1 MRTWRVGTFSM
12 GASLVFLGL
21 FLFLS
26 KFFGL
31 NLIQVMTGWWPILLI
46 VLGIEILIYLFLSR
60 QEKPVLRYDFLSIF
74 FVGLIGTVG
83 IVFSIMGSTGLMGK
97 VEEVMASEER
107 SFELP
112 AFSYKM
118 DDSIKR
124 VVVRTVGYDM
134 TVEASDEKEVSMF
147 GTYRVQTAGKAKLL
161 KSADDIVAANQKGD
175 TLYLNLKSLP
185 NQIGPFDSQ
194 GIVTATILIPNDVR
208 LEVLGNG
215 DSLTMKPRT
224 LANDWSIEN
233 ASSVGVDLQGNSNL
247 KVEAIGA
254 QELRGKESLWKI
266 EEKKDSTIPDDSVQK
281 NAVYQAG
288 DGKYHINISGAYSVN
303 LNTNQ

>member
-1 MRTWRVGTFSM
+1 MRTWRVGTVSM

-26 KFFGL
+26 KFLGFD
-31 NLIQVMTGWWPILLI
+31 LIQVMTGWWPILLI
-46 VLGIEILIYLFLSR
+46 VLGIEILLYLYLSR

-74 FVGLIGTVG
+74 FVGIIGTVG
-83 IVFSIMGSTGLMGK
+83 IVLAVLSSTGLMGK
-97 VEEVMASEER
+97 VEEVMAREER

-134 TVEASDEKEVSMF
+134 TIEATDEQEVSMF
-147 GTYRVQTAGKAKLL
+147 GTYRVQTAEKAKLL
-161 KSADDIVAANQKGD
+161 KRADDIIAANQKGD
-175 TLYLNLKSLP
+175 TLYLNIKSLP
-185 NQIGPFDSQ
+185 NEIGPFDSQ
-194 GIVTATILIPNDVR
+194 GTVAATILVPKDVK

-215 DSLTMKPRT
+215 DSLILKPRT
-224 LANDWSIEN
+224 AANDWNITN
-233 ASSVGVDLQGNSNL
+233 VSSVGVDVTENSNL

-254 QELRGKESLWKI
+254 QELRGKDGQWKI
-266 EEKKDSTIPDDSVQK
+266 SEKKDSNVPDDTVAK

-288 DGKYHINISGAYSVN
+288 EGKYHLNISGAYSVN